1 MLLVDVLN
9 PFSSFDVPFLLVDVV
24 DEPVVDID
32 FWMSSLYS
40 DLDVDLEDFDV
51 HFPNDSARCWPLLS
65 AEPVEVHLL
74 MINPSMC
81 EGLSERTFV
90 EQSFLMTLPNWW
102 LKM

>member
-1 MLLVDVLN
+1 MVDLVLVDVLN

-32 FWMSSLYS
+32 FWMSSLHS

-51 HFPNDSARCWPLLS
+51 HFANESARCWPLMS

-74 MINPSMC
+74 MINPSMFK
-81 EGLSERTFV
+81 GLSERTFG
-90 EQSFLMTLPNWW
+90 EQSSLMTLPN
-102 LKM
+102 